1 MLGFLQKPHIPVWAD
16 SEFLMMAEDVGD
28 FVQLFDWSALNS
40 RIRYTGDLFVIR
52 VAAPMTALK
61 YLQAYPAALQDQV
74 RQLIA
79 DDRLGEYLSKRY
91 PQKHGVQSDKALY
104 TYALDLKQEYLRNA
118 PAIDK
123 VLFDN
128 RLDLTHRAL
137 GLHTTISRVQ
147 GGKLKAKKEIR
158 VASLFKEAPCE
169 FLKMIVVHELAHF
182 KESDHNKAFYKLCEH
197 MLPGY
202 HQVEFDLRVYL
213 TWRDMQ

>member
-1 MLGFLQKPHIPVWAD
+1 
-16 SEFLMMAEDVGD
+16 
-28 FVQLFDWSALNS
+28 
-40 RIRYTGDLFVIR
+40 
-52 VAAPMTALK
+52 MTVLK
-61 YLQAYPAALQDQV
+61 YLQAYPAQLQDQV

-79 DDRLGEYLSKRY
+79 EGRLGDYLDQRY
-91 PQKHGVQSDKALY
+91 SGRHDVQSDKALY
-104 TYALDLKQEYLRNA
+104 SYALDLKQQYMRNA

-137 GLHTTISRVQ
+137 GLHTTVSRVQ
-147 GGKLKAKKEIR
+147 GGKLKANKEIR
-158 VASLFKEAPCE
+158 IAALFKDAAPD

-202 HQVEFDLRVYL
+202 HQIEFDLRVYL
-213 TWRDMQ
+213 TWRDMQA